1 MSQPALAARIA
12 SSANAQPFGRG
23 RRRLEPYVWLM
34 PVLLLLAGV
43 LLYPWVSSL
52 VFSFESWTPLRPIP
66 ARFVGLDNY
75 LRLIQNQ
82 QFLAALQ
89 NTAVLV
95 VATVLTQ
102 LVVGFGIALLLN
114 EIRVGRS
121 VLLVMYLLPL
131 MVTPSVIGLSWKL
144 LLHDQWGVFNW
155 ALTSVGLPRIG
166 WLSDPAWTIP
176 TIVMVDVWQNMP
188 FGVLVL
194 LAGLQGI
201 PDEQVEAAKIDG
213 ANSLQTFR
221 HIVLPFLTPL
231 ILITLLFRL
240 IFALRT
246 FDVIYSLFRSGGP
259 ANSGMV
265 IGVYLYEQLRT
276 AWQIGQASATSYVL
290 LMLTMLLASVFILR
304 WYRGAED

>member
-1 MSQPALAARIA
+1 MSQPAVAARVTP
-12 SSANAQPFGRG
+12 SESARSFKDG
-23 RRRLEPYVWLM
+23 RRRLEPYLWLM
-34 PVLLLLAGV
+34 PVLVVLAGV

-52 VFSFESWTPLRPIP
+52 ILSFEAWTPLRPVP
-66 ARFVGLDNY
+66 PRFVGLDNY
-75 LRLIQNQ
+75 LRLLQNQ
-82 QFLAALQ
+82 QFLGALQ
-89 NTAVLV
+89 NTVVLV
-95 VATVLTQ
+95 VATVVSQ
-102 LVVGFGIALLLN
+102 VVGGFAIALLLN
-114 EIRVGRS
+114 EIRVGRG

-155 ALTSVGLPRIG
+155 ALTSVGLARIG
-166 WLSDPAWTIP
+166 WLSDPSWTMP

-213 ANSLQTFR
+213 ASSLQAFR
-221 HIVLPFLTPL
+221 HIVLPFLSPL

-259 ANSGMV
+259 ANSGTV

-290 LMLTMLLASVFILR
+290 LLLTMLLASVFILR

>member
-1 MSQPALAARIA
+1 V
-12 SSANAQPFGRG
+12 
-23 RRRLEPYVWLM
+23 EPYIWLT
-34 PVLLLLAGV
+34 PVLVLLAGV

-52 VFSFESWTPLRPIP
+52 VLSFEAWTPLRPIP
-66 ARFVGLDNY
+66 PRFVGFDNY

-82 QFLAALQ
+82 QFLGALQ
-89 NTAVLV
+89 NTAVLAV
-95 VATVLTQ
+95 GTIILQ
-102 LVVGFGIALLLN
+102 VVGGFAIALLLN
-114 EIRVGRS
+114 EIRIGRS

-144 LLHDQWGVFNW
+144 LLHDQWGVLNW
-155 ALTSVGLPRIG
+155 ALTSLGMPRVG
-166 WLSDPAWTIP
+166 WLSDPAWTMP

-194 LAGLQGI
+194 LAGLQGV

-213 ANSLQTFR
+213 ASPVQTFR

-265 IGVYLYEQLRT
+265 VGVYLYEQLRT

-290 LMLTMLLASVFILR
+290 LLLTMLLASVFILR
-304 WYRGAED
+304 WYRGAES